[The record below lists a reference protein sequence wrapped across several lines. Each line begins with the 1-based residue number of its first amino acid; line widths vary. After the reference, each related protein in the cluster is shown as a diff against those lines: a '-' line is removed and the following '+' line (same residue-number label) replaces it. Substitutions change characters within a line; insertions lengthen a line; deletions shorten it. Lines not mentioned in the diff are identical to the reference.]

1 MPVPAAYNSQTAPE
15 TGSSRS
21 PQGVADDAHD
31 DRLEAEDV
39 AQRPPVFPSPQDQRS
54 AEDDDERYFAD
65 LRAMPDEEDS
75 FARPRRDDS
84 WNRHPSGGWE
94 TTEPVD
100 DFDAVR
106 PRTDEFDSVRPRSD
120 ASEYSD
126 PTGMYSEV
134 RPPSDEFAS
143 IRPRSDEFETVRPRG
158 DDFEPMRPRGDEF
171 EAARPRRDD
180 YDTGSYERRRPEPRR
195 EDTGSFEARREES
208 GSFRARREDTGSFEV
223 RRDAGAYDA
232 LRPDSGQFSAVQ
244 LDEPRPRRRDD
255 DAERS
260 RPAADPWG
268 DDPGARLDDAYAV
281 PDIDDQPA
289 PAGWADPQD
298 PYFDDPYRRSDIVQE
313 SQTDPSGWKASGPAQ
328 PPIPDDRPPAEAL
341 SGNRL
346 LTILLFFSGLATTV
360 SLWLFDT
367 PGGSVNDA
375 ATTMLAAGRITG
387 LVSGYILFIQLLMMS
402 RVSWLEEWVGAR
414 DLLRWHRWLGTS
426 LVVGV
431 LGHIVLIVYGY
442 ALTAESGVVSQ
453 GWMIIT
459 TFPKM
464 MNAVIATGIL
474 VVISLTSIRFA
485 RSRLPYEFWH
495 LLHFAGYLV
504 LLLGYGHQVATG
516 ADLSGR
522 FSSVFWPGLSALVIS
537 ALVWGRLIEPLWL
550 NSRHRFEVAEV
561 VTEGTNTFSIYIDGK
576 KLDKLP
582 AQAGQFMRW
591 RFLTRNGWWQSHPF
605 SLSAAPNKEW
615 LRLTVTAVGGHTAR
629 LADMKPRTPVWA
641 AGPFGVFTAQ
651 RRTRRRALLI
661 AGGSGIAPIRA
672 LLEDM
677 PPDTIV
683 IYRAS
688 RPDELVFRGELEELA
703 ERRDAWVRYIVGS
716 RNDPGPRRLFTPPGL
731 LGLVPDVSRRD
742 VYLCGPPGLVGAAV
756 GTLRELDVPESQLH
770 LDPFEF

>member
-1 MPVPAAYNSQTAPE
+1 VV
-15 TGSSRS
+15 G
-21 PQGVADDAHD
+21 DAHD

-54 AEDDDERYFAD
+54 AEDDANYFAD
-65 LRAMPDEEDS
+65 LRAMPDEDDP
-75 FARPRRDDS
+75 FARPGRDDS
-84 WNRHPSGGWE
+84 WNRHPSGGWD
-94 TTEPVD
+94 TTEADD

-106 PRTDEFDSVRPRSD
+106 PRTDEF
-120 ASEYSD
+120 E
-126 PTGMYSEV
+126 
-134 RPPSDEFAS
+134 S
-143 IRPRSDEFETVRPRG
+143 IRPRSDSPGYADPAASSAVRRRSDEFESIRPRSADRDDYARG
-158 DDFEPMRPRGDEF
+158 DD
-171 EAARPRRDD
+171 
-180 YDTGSYERRRPEPRR
+180 YDSGSYERRRSEPRR
-195 EDTGSFEARREES
+195 EDTGTRTDR
-208 GSFRARREDTGSFEV
+208 GTDTGSFEV
-223 RRDAGAYDA
+223 RLTETGSFGARREARRDSGAYET
-232 LRPDSGQFSAVQ
+232 LRPDSGEF
-244 LDEPRPRRRDD
+244 DEIRPRRRDD
-255 DAERS
+255 DTERT

-281 PDIDDQPA
+281 PDLDFAPA
-289 PAGWADPQD
+289 PAAWADPQD
-298 PYFDDPYRRSDIVQE
+298 PYSDDPYRRSDIVHE

-346 LTILLFFSGLATTV
+346 LTILLFFSGLATSV

-367 PGGSVNDA
+367 PGGSVNDT
-375 ATTMLAAGRITG
+375 ATLMLAAGRITG
-387 LVSGYILFIQLLMMS
+387 LVSGYVLFIQLLMMS

-431 LGHIVLIVYGY
+431 LAHIVLIVYGY
-442 ALTAESGVVSQ
+442 ALTAQSGVVSQ
-453 GWMIIT
+453 GWTIIT

-485 RSRLPYEFWH
+485 RSKLPYEFWH

-516 ADLSGR
+516 ADLSGK

-537 ALVWGRLIEPLWL
+537 TLVWGRLIEPFLL
-550 NSRHRFEVAEV
+550 NARHRFEVAEV
-561 VTEGTNTFSIYIDGK
+561 VSEGVNTFSIYIDGK

-615 LRLTVTAVGGHTAR
+615 LRLTVTAVGGHTSR
-629 LADMKPRTPVWA
+629 LANMQPGTPVWA

-742 VYLCGPPGLVGAAV
+742 VYLCGPPGLVEAAV

>member
-1 MPVPAAYNSQTAPE
+1 MPGPAAYNSQTAPE
-15 TGSSRS
+15 TGSSRP
-21 PQGVADDAHD
+21 PQGVVGDAHN

-39 AQRPPVFPSPQDQRS
+39 AQRPPVFPSFQDQRNG
-54 AEDDDERYFAD
+54 EDDEQYFAD
-65 LRAMPDEEDS
+65 LRAMPDEEDP

-94 TTEPVD
+94 STAPDD

-106 PRTDEFDSVRPRSD
+106 PRTDEFESVRPQSGSS
-120 ASEYSD
+120 SEYAD
-126 PTGMYSEV
+126 PTGTYSAV
-134 RPPSDEFAS
+134 
-143 IRPRSDEFETVRPRG
+143 RPRSDEFESIRPRADDYQRAEDYARG
-158 DDFEPMRPRGDEF
+158 DD
-171 EAARPRRDD
+171 
-180 YDTGSYERRRPEPRR
+180 YDSGSYERRPSEPRR
-195 EDTGSFEARREES
+195 DTGSY
-208 GSFRARREDTGSFEV
+208 DT
-223 RRDAGAYDA
+223 
-232 LRPDSGQFSAVQ
+232 LRPDSGEF
-244 LDEPRPRRRDD
+244 DEIRPRRRDD
-255 DAERS
+255 DLRN

-268 DDPGARLDDAYAV
+268 DDPGARLDDAYAG
-281 PDIDDQPA
+281 PEIDDEPA
-289 PAGWADPQD
+289 PAAWADPQD
-298 PYFDDPYRRSDIVQE
+298 PEFDDPYRRSDIVSE
-313 SQTDPSGWKASGPAQ
+313 SQTDPSGWKATGPAQ

-346 LTILLFFSGLATTV
+346 LTILLFFSGLATSV

-367 PGGSVNDA
+367 PGGSVNDT
-375 ATTMLAAGRITG
+375 ATAMLAAGRITG

-431 LGHIVLIVYGY
+431 LTHIVLIVYGY
-442 ALTAESGVVSQ
+442 ALTAQSGVVSQ
-453 GWMIIT
+453 GWTIIT

-474 VVISLTSIRFA
+474 VVVSLTSIRFA
-485 RSRLPYEFWH
+485 RSKLPYEFWH

-550 NSRHRFEVAEV
+550 NTRHRFEVAEV
-561 VTEGTNTFSIYIDGK
+561 VSEGTNTFSIYIDGK

-629 LADMKPRTPVWA
+629 LADMKPGTAVWA

>member
-1 MPVPAAYNSQTAPE
+1 VV
-15 TGSSRS
+15 G
-21 PQGVADDAHD
+21 DAHD
-31 DRLEAEDV
+31 DRLEAEHV
-39 AQRPPVFPSPQDQRS
+39 AQRPPAFQDQRS
-54 AEDDDERYFAD
+54 AEDDDQYFAD
-65 LRAMPDEEDS
+65 LRAMRDEEDS

-84 WNRHPSGGWE
+84 WNRHPSGGWD
-94 TTEPVD
+94 TTEPDD

-106 PRTDEFDSVRPRSD
+106 PRTDEF
-120 ASEYSD
+120 E
-126 PTGMYSEV
+126 
-134 RPPSDEFAS
+134 S
-143 IRPRSDEFETVRPRG
+143 IRPRGHDATQRRSDEFE
-158 DDFEPMRPRGDEF
+158 
-171 EAARPRRDD
+171 AIRPRRDYD
-180 YDTGSYERRRPEPRR
+180 SGAYKRPQPDSRPDTGGYDTLRADSGGYDTVRPDTGSY
-195 EDTGSFEARREES
+195 DTG
-208 GSFRARREDTGSFEV
+208 GYDT
-223 RRDAGAYDA
+223 
-232 LRPDSGQFSAVQ
+232 LRPDSGEFDAI
-244 LDEPRPRRRDD
+244 RPRRRDD
-255 DAERS
+255 EYERA

-268 DDPGARLDDAYAV
+268 DDPAARLDDAYAV
-281 PDIDDQPA
+281 PEIDDELA
-289 PAGWADPQD
+289 PSPTWATPQD
-298 PYFDDPYRRSDIVQE
+298 PDFDDPYRRSDIVQE
-313 SQTDPSGWKASGPAQ
+313 SQTDPSGWKATGPAQ

-346 LTILLFFSGLATTV
+346 LTILLFFSGLATSV
-360 SLWLFDT
+360 SFWLFDT
-367 PGGSVNDA
+367 PGGSVNDT
-375 ATTMLAAGRITG
+375 ATLMLAAGRVTG
-387 LVSGYILFIQLLMMS
+387 LVSGYILFVQLLMMS

-431 LGHIVLIVYGY
+431 LAHIVLIVYGY
-442 ALTAESGVVSQ
+442 ALTAQSGVVSQ
-453 GWMIIT
+453 GWTIIT
-459 TFPKM
+459 TFPDM
-464 MNAVIATGIL
+464 MKAVIATGIL
-474 VVISLTSIRFA
+474 VVITLTSIRFA

-516 ADLSGR
+516 ADLSGK
-522 FSSVFWPGLSALVIS
+522 FSSVFWPGMSALVIS

-550 NSRHRFEVAEV
+550 NARHRFEVAEV
-561 VTEGTNTFSIYIDGK
+561 VSEGTNTFSIYIDGK
-576 KLDKLP
+576 KLEKLP

-615 LRLTVTAVGGHTAR
+615 LRLTVTAVGGHTSR
-629 LADMKPRTPVWA
+629 LANMQPGTPVWA
-641 AGPFGVFTAQ
+641 SGPFGVFTAQ

-661 AGGSGIAPIRA
+661 AGGSDIAPIRA

-716 RNDPGPRRLFTPPGL
+716 RNDPGPKRLFTPPGL

-742 VYLCGPPGLVGAAV
+742 VYLCGPPGLVEAAV
-756 GTLRELDVPESQLH
+756 STLRDLDVPESQLH

>member
-1 MPVPAAYNSQTAPE
+1 VV
-15 TGSSRS
+15 G
-21 PQGVADDAHD
+21 DAHD
-31 DRLEAEDV
+31 DRLEARTV
-39 AQRPPVFPSPQDQRS
+39 AQRPPVFPTFQDQRD
-54 AEDDDERYFAD
+54 AADEDERYFAD
-65 LRAMPDEEDS
+65 LRATPDEDDP
-75 FARPRRDDS
+75 FARPRDDS

-94 TTEPVD
+94 TADPDD
-100 DFDAVR
+100 DFDAIR
-106 PRTDEFDSVRPRSD
+106 PRTDEFDSIRPRSDEFESLRPRSGEFDSVRPRSD
-120 ASEYSD
+120 EFEA
-126 PTGMYSEV
+126 V
-134 RPPSDEFAS
+134 RPRSGEFDSVRPRSGEFDSVRPRSDEFEA
-143 IRPRSDEFETVRPRG
+143 IRPRSDEFETI
-158 DDFEPMRPRGDEF
+158 
-171 EAARPRRDD
+171 
-180 YDTGSYERRRPEPRR
+180 
-195 EDTGSFEARREES
+195 
-208 GSFRARREDTGSFEV
+208 
-223 RRDAGAYDA
+223 
-232 LRPDSGQFSAVQ
+232 
-244 LDEPRPRRRDD
+244 RPRRRDD
-255 DAERS
+255 DYVRERQ
-260 RPAADPWG
+260 AADPWG

-281 PDIDDQPA
+281 PDVAEADAHAA
-289 PAGWADPQD
+289 PAWMDPRGPD
-298 PYFDDPYRRSDIVQE
+298 PDDPYRRSDIVQE
-313 SQTDPSGWKASGPAQ
+313 SQTDPSGWKATGPAQ

-346 LTILLFFSGLATTV
+346 LTVLLFFSGLATSV
-360 SLWLFDT
+360 SFWLFDT
-367 PGGSVNDA
+367 PGGSVNDT
-375 ATTMLAAGRITG
+375 ATLMLAAGR
-387 LVSGYILFIQLLMMS
+387 VSGLISGYLLFIQLLMMS

-431 LGHIVLIVYGY
+431 LAHIVLIVYGY
-442 ALTAESGVVSQ
+442 ALTAQSGVVDQ
-453 GWMIIT
+453 GWTILT
-459 TFPKM
+459 TFPDM
-464 MNAVIATGIL
+464 MKAVIATGIL
-474 VVISLTSIRFA
+474 VVITLTSIRFA
-485 RSRLPYEFWH
+485 RSKLPYEFWH

-516 ADLSGR
+516 ADLSGK

-537 ALVWGRLIEPLWL
+537 ALVWGRLIEPIWL
-550 NSRHRFEVAEV
+550 NARHRFEVAEV

-576 KLDKLP
+576 KLDRLP

-629 LADMKPRTPVWA
+629 LADMQPGTPVWA

-742 VYLCGPPGLVGAAV
+742 VYLCGPPGLVEAAV
-756 GTLRELDVPESQLH
+756 GTLRELDVPDSQLH